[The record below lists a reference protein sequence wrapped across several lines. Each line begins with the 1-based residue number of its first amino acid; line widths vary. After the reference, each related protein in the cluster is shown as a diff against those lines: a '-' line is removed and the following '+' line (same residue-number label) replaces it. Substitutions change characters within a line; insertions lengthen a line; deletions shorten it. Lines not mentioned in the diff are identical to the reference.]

1 MMDCGQARTRI
12 PALVDKELGPLDAVE
27 VEQHVAHC
35 AECAAELRAQ
45 ERLGSLVRQA
55 AYFRASPELRHRIDV
70 ALNASSAATRPATGA
85 PSVRADGRGRKPFT
99 RAGWNMGPAIAGAAA
114 VLLSVGLYLSTPT
127 AEDRLA
133 EDVLASHERALVATH
148 ATDVESSEAHTVK
161 PWFNGK
167 LDFSPPVH
175 DLAGEGFPLVGGR
188 VDYIGHRPV
197 AALVYRRRQHLIS
210 LYIFPGP
217 SRVSGQEADGREFQ
231 GFHLLRWAQNG
242 FEFWAASDVQP
253 EELQAFRR
261 GVLAH
266 ADSP

>member
-35 AECAAELRAQ
+35 VECAAELRAQ
-45 ERLGSLVRQA
+45 ERLGSLARHHA
-55 AYFRASPELRHRIDV
+55 TYFRASPALRHRIDV
-70 ALNASSAATRPATGA
+70 ALRASSEATLPAM
-85 PSVRADGRGRKPFT
+85 RALSERTNGHRRATFL
-99 RAGWNMGPAIAGAAA
+99 RAGWNMGPAIAGTAA

-133 EDVLASHERALVATH
+133 EDVLASHGRALVATH
-148 ATDVESSEAHTVK
+148 PIDVESSDQHTVK

-167 LDFSPPVH
+167 LDFSPPVR
-175 DLAGEGFPLVGGR
+175 DLAGDGFPLVGGR

-210 LYIFPGP
+210 LYIFPGA
-217 SRVSGQEADGREFQ
+217 SRVSRQEADGREFQ
-231 GFHLLRWAQNG
+231 GFHLLRWTQNG

-253 EELQAFRR
+253 EELQAFHRS
-261 GVLAH
+261 VLAH
-266 ADSP
+266 AD